1 MKQASARSRSPT
13 RLSPISKDRLRRRSS
28 SSASRGVESF
38 RRSVKSERRLESL
51 GFQGQAVQPDTSQA
65 FQSLSPRQDALQFSQ
80 FPFDESA
87 ILTDDEPQSQG
98 QSPITPSSHNWQLPA
113 QPFGTPLRAQS
124 ARVKDG
130 QIIRI
135 TLKTQTTEV
144 PCIAK
149 CYLGR
154 ESSVVDDD
162 FARNWAVK
170 IYPVPKERWKDA
182 RHFCV
187 LDVIDVETI
196 GKTQQ
201 KLKIRLGKFLDQ
213 RFSVELGVDAL
224 KSLGLIDCP
233 EAVTRSAP
241 PSQYPSWNDINSSY
255 MPQPQDVFAP
265 YVLTPPVPQQFT
277 TGRNRALTVPSTVP
291 SMIPSIRIDTSFDT
305 SLPLPM
311 SMYDSGSGEDS
322 SSPWD
327 AISLTSQSF
336 QDDDRSSWSPAVSEC
351 GGMPSYDT
359 CMK

>member
-1 MKQASARSRSPT
+1 MQS
-13 RLSPISKDRLRRRSS
+13 
-28 SSASRGVESF
+28 
-38 RRSVKSERRLESL
+38 
-51 GFQGQAVQPDTSQA
+51 DTLQT
-65 FQSLSPRQDALQFSQ
+65 FQSLSPQQGSLPFPQ

-87 ILTDDEPQSQG
+87 IFTDDEPQSQG
-98 QSPITPSSHNWQLPA
+98 QSPIAPSSHNWQLPA
-113 QPFGTPLRAQS
+113 QPFGTPLRAQP
-124 ARVKDG
+124 ARVKEG

-149 CYLGR
+149 CYLSR

-187 LDVIDVETI
+187 LDVVDVETI
-196 GKTQQ
+196 GKTLKQ
-201 KLKIRLGKFLDQ
+201 LKIRLGKLPDQ
-213 RFSVELGVDAL
+213 RFSVELGVESL
-224 KSLGLIDCP
+224 KSLGLVDGS

-255 MPQPQDVFAP
+255 MPHSQDAFAP

-277 TGRNRALTVPSTVP
+277 TGRNRALTAPSAGP
-291 SMIPSIRIDTSFDT
+291 SMIPDIRIDTSFDT
-305 SLPLPM
+305 SLALPRHT
-311 SMYDSGSGEDS
+311 YDSGSGEDS

-327 AISLTSQSF
+327 AISLASQSF
-336 QDDDRSSWSPAVSEC
+336 QDEDRNSWSPAVSEC
-351 GGMPSYDT
+351 GGMPSYDAF
-359 CMK
+359 MK